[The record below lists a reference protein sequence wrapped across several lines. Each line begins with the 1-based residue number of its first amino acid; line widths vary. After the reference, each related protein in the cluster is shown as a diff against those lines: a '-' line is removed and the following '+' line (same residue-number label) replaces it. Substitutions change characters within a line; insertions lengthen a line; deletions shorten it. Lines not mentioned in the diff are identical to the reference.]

1 MRSLLLAWTL
11 TFAALGATADAGAAD
26 PVRETRAATG
36 FSKIEIDGQAD
47 VILRQGTT
55 EGVTIEATA
64 QALRKIETEVR
75 GRTLEITLIDQ
86 RHWWDWILGDGPT
99 HSPRITIDFINLE
112 KVDAAGSIRITA
124 SAWKSED
131 LRLELAGAST
141 LRIGDLQASRLRL
154 DGAGAVN
161 AELSGK
167 VAAQFIDLSGVS
179 SYQAGRLETE
189 SAALQ
194 VSGAGKAL
202 VNASK
207 SLKVEISGAGVVQ
220 YIGNP
225 KIQQEISGVG
235 KITRHDGS

>member
-1 MRSLLLAWTL
+1 MRPLLLVWIMA
-11 TFAALGATADAGAAD
+11 FASLGAADARAAD
-26 PVRETRAATG
+26 PVRESRVATA
-36 FSKIEIDGQAD
+36 FSKIQIDGQAD

-64 QALRKIETEVR
+64 QALRQIETEVH
-75 GRTLEITLIDQ
+75 GRTLEITLVDQ
-86 RHWWDWILGDGPT
+86 RHWWDWIFGDGPT
-99 HSPRITIDFINLE
+99 RSPRITIDFINLE
-112 KVDAAGSIRITA
+112 RVEAAGSIRITA
-124 SAWKSED
+124 NALKSDD

-141 LRIGDLQASRLRL
+141 LRIGELQASRLRV

-161 AELSGK
+161 AKLDGK
-167 VAAQFIDLSGVS
+167 VAAQFIELSGVS
-179 SYQAGRLETE
+179 SYQAGGLESD

-235 KITRHDGS
+235 KITRQDGS